1 MQEVGKLL
9 ANVESTRAELA
20 PRKKFAFRSKRNQ
33 GSGVKARERQTHAVS
48 SPASAAT
55 GESGGIGEIGTVKM
69 WHGCQLAYL
78 LLARARAL
86 CCSLLPSKPRFSFQ
100 CSILHIAAFNFRF
113 SKFFFFF
120 GVFSFET
127 VPQYPRHSFRGT
139 RWKLPRN
146 YPAGL
151 VVRVCPY
158 ELHPGIYHQEYHPCC
173 TVFLCPTTF
182 FCHVSRAQPFL
193 QASSP
198 GLAAAATH
206 QRAMCTHPNADAY
219 SCASAEVR

>member
-33 GSGVKARERQTHAVS
+33 GSGAKARERQTHRVS

-55 GESGGIGEIGTVKM
+55 RESGGIGELGTVKM

-100 CSILHIAAFNFRF
+100 SSILRCLISVFPMFRF
-113 SKFFFFF
+113 LCFCLKLCRSI
-120 GVFSFET
+120 
-127 VPQYPRHSFRGT
+127 RGT
-139 RWKLPRN
+139 RWKLQLKE
-146 YPAGL
+146 PAGL

-158 ELHPGIYHQEYHPCC
+158 ELHPGIYNQEYHPCC
-173 TVFLCPTTF
+173 TVFLCPTIF
-182 FCHVSRAQPFL
+182 FQCLACTAISPRLVHVFSGGGGYPPTCYVH
-193 QASSP
+193 SP
-198 GLAAAATH
+198 T
-206 QRAMCTHPNADAY
+206 R
-219 SCASAEVR
+219 